1 MEKIIGNKVKTNLMT
16 GLRAVLVGAAAFG
29 IAITLT
35 ACGGGSSSTT
45 PATTSTNQTPSE
57 LRDYP
62 YCEVIPGNVSGS
74 TLTQHVFNTLAYG
87 PCVSSQFATVTP
99 QNIIDAYNASYSPQ
113 ATVADIN
120 GPRAWVLD
128 TITSTGGVTSSGE
141 TLTVNGIKFGLTGML
156 SFPVGTPPLGSDPY
170 VPYTVSRNTV
180 YLFRAGG
187 LVYELTDPSGNV
199 YVMQAY
205 SKQINP
211 NLTMKHPPNIGP
223 DIQLKAGWTYSSRR
237 LTSDLTLTAAG
248 STTIVNDYYANTYQ
262 INPNR

>member
-1 MEKIIGNKVKTNLMT
+1 MNSYWTVTVRQIF
-16 GLRAVLVGAAAFG
+16 AGAAAFG
-29 IAITLT
+29 MVLALA
-35 ACGGGSSSTT
+35 ACGGGSSDSAPAASSTT
-45 PATTSTNQTPSE
+45 SQPPSE

-87 PCVSSQFATVTP
+87 PCLSSQFATVTP
-99 QNIIDAYNASYSPQ
+99 QNIIDAYNASYSPP

-128 TITSTGGVTSSGE
+128 SITATGGVTSSGE

-156 SFPVGTPPLGSDPY
+156 SFPVGSPAVGSNPY
-170 VPYTVSRNTV
+170 VPYTVSRNTI
-180 YLFRAGG
+180 YLYKAGR

-205 SKQINP
+205 SKQIDP
-211 NLTMKHPPNIGP
+211 NLTINALPNIGP
-223 DIQLKAGWTYSSRR
+223 TNQLASGWTYSSRR
-237 LTSDLTLTAAG
+237 LTADLLLTASG
-248 STTIVNDYYANTYQ
+248 STTIVNDHYANTYQ
-262 INPNR
+262 INPNH